1 MYEGGLY
8 ITSQGFLFDVFD
20 CDMGYHL
27 SLFNS
32 DLEEIDGGLLETDD
46 WEEEN
51 FVVTEG
57 LALCGCINTQW
68 WELNRIFQSYSGD
81 LRNWKEFFD
90 EQPKLLSF
98 YIRAYINGL
107 SYDEVERY
115 IHIYKSFGR
124 DIGIDFFRQIS
135 AFMYERDLDIL
146 QAEKGNEEWNAIT
159 NFLRKSN

>member
-57 LALCGCINTQW
+57 LALCGCIDTKWWDVNTV
-68 WELNRIFQSYSGD
+68 FQKYSGKEM
-81 LRNWKEFFD
+81 NWDDYIFEHPEEVVFFIQAFVN
-90 EQPKLLSF
+90 EMIS
-98 YIRAYINGL
+98 
-107 SYDEVERY
+107 
-115 IHIYKSFGR
+115 R
-124 DIGIDFFRQIS
+124 D
-135 AFMYERDLDIL
+135 
-146 QAEKGNEEWNAIT
+146 
-159 NFLRKSN
+159 